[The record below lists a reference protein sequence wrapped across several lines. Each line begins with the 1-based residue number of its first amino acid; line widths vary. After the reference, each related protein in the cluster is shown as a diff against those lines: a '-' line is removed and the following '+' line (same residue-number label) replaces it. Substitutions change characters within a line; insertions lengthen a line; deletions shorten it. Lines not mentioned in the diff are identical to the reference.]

1 MVGKRGATLFYGK
14 QKGAVGDVAVSL
26 EKGMVNYANVIEK
39 QFGMRFHDK
48 KGAGAAGGISTGL
61 MAFLNAEIR
70 SGIDTVLD
78 LVNFNDYLKDTDAIV
93 TGEGCIDAQ
102 SIHGKAISG
111 VINRA
116 QIYNIPV
123 YLIAG
128 GSKLSEKELKAIGI
142 KGVSLLANKAKDLE
156 DSMQNADKYAK
167 ECAKDLIAQII

>member
-1 MVGKRGATLFYGK
+1 MFPQGEQLQTSLSTMVAFFLFPM
-14 QKGAVGDVAVSL
+14 
-26 EKGMVNYANVIEK
+26 EKE
-39 QFGMRFHDK
+39 QHLLF
-48 KGAGAAGGISTGL
+48 
-61 MAFLNAEIR
+61 
-70 SGIDTVLD
+70 
-78 LVNFNDYLKDTDAIV
+78 
-93 TGEGCIDAQ
+93 

-116 QIYNIPV
+116 HIYNIPV

-156 DSMQNADKYAK
+156 DSMQNADKYVK